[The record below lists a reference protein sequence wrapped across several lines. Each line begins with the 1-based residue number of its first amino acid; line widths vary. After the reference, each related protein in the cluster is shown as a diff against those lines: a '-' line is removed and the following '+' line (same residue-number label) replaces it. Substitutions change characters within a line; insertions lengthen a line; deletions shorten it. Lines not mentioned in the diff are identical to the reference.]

1 MMKPNDEKIWGWWYQ
16 YKPTTLVVNYG
27 WWAIWTTGYDLLS
40 MHKTHVINL
49 VTTCYRPNSG
59 ACKARIGDGLIV
71 TKAVNVRLISNK
83 DIA

>member
-1 MMKPNDEKIWGWWYQ
+1 MNMMKPNDEKNWGWWYQ

-49 VTTCYRPNSG
+49 VTVQTRVP
-59 ACKARIGDGLIV
+59 ARHELVMG
-71 TKAVNVRLISNK
+71 
-83 DIA
+83 

>member
-1 MMKPNDEKIWGWWYQ
+1 MHFCKKGVEVTPTYMKMMKPNDEKIWGWWYQ

-49 VTTCYRPNSG
+49 VTVQTRVPSRHELVMG
-59 ACKARIGDGLIV
+59 
-71 TKAVNVRLISNK
+71 
-83 DIA
+83 